1 MRSSVCGWTRFA
13 SVMCLFAVTC
23 FTSTAQALPA
33 ERAVP
38 GGIAFVVLPASS
50 VAPIVRFGKYRVPV
64 IARDGAW
71 VAVVGIPLASTVGEL
86 QLEIE
91 VPSQP
96 TRIAFS
102 IQDKAYRTQHLKV
115 PNQRHV
121 DPDPADLKRIE
132 AEQARTE
139 AALSRYSEMGTP
151 AFDLIAPIP
160 GKRSDSFGSRRVF
173 NGQPRNPHAG
183 MDISAPKGTP
193 IESPADG
200 EVVDT
205 GDFFFNGNT
214 VFIDHGYGLV
224 TLYCHLDSIGVKPGQ
239 KVRKGEVIGKV
250 GATGRV
256 TGPHLHW
263 GVSLN
268 RAMVDPALFLNGN
281 TDNHKDHKEHMDS
294 TKN

>member
-1 MRSSVCGWTRFA
+1 MRSNVCGWTRSASVLFLFA
-13 SVMCLFAVTC
+13 SACFA
-23 FTSTAQALPA
+23 SPA
-33 ERAVP
+33 YAVPLERAVP
-38 GGIAFVVLPASS
+38 GGVVFVTLPASNT
-50 VAPIVRFGKYRVPV
+50 APIVRFGKYRVPV
-64 IARDGAW
+64 VPRDNTW
-71 VAVVGIPLASTVGEL
+71 VAVVGIPLASAVGE
-86 QLEIE
+86 QTLEVE
-91 VPSQP
+91 VPGQP
-96 TRIAFS
+96 TRIAFA
-102 IQDKAYRTQHLKV
+102 IQDKQYRTQHLKV

-121 DPDPADLKRIE
+121 EPAPDDLKRIE
-132 AEQARTE
+132 TDQARTE
-139 AALSRYSEMGTP
+139 AALSRYSEMGMLD
-151 AFDLIAPIP
+151 FDLIVPVP

-183 MDISAPKGTP
+183 MDIPAPKGTP
-193 IESPADG
+193 IKSPANG

-239 KVRKGEVIGKV
+239 RVRKGEVIGKV

-268 RAMVDPALFLNGN
+268 RAMVDPALFLGA
-281 TDNHKDHKEHMDS
+281 KE
-294 TKN
+294 